1 MLNQNPLRAAL
12 WMSCAVLAFSF
23 MAVAVRELL
32 RHMGAFEILFLRT
45 LVTML
50 LVGAVVA
57 RAGTATLR
65 TRLFRFHLARGVDAP
80 GRSILLDLRDRR
92 AHARDRIRNRVHH
105 AGLGRVARD
114 GVPGRAHEPRPR
126 GDAGPGPAGIAII
139 LRPAVG
145 DQHSALG
152 GIHPAALVMVLGSVF
167 YAGNMVMTK
176 RISMTDSPL
185 AVLFWM
191 SLTQLPLTFATA
203 LPQWV
208 TPKPV
213 DLFWAAVIGSG
224 SFVAH
229 YSMTRAMKLGDATL
243 VVPIDFL
250 RLPLIAVVG
259 AVFYREPLQAA
270 TFAGAAVIFAGT
282 YYSLSREARRAWHI
296 PCGNGRHARHASP
309 LPAMPRRKADPIRAA
324 ARRRKLARHAHRLR
338 ALRPVRVHPDPA
350 GEVLLRDLRRRAA
363 RGPRARRPGKRA
375 ARRSVTSTRSG
386 PARLRRLLRRQ
397 GAALRRDYAESLRR
411 RRGIRPDCS
420 RVSRRSCSARMIS
433 IAFSNTARGGPD
445 LPLTQ
450 IAT

>member
-23 MAVAVRELL
+23 MAVAARELL

-50 LVGAVVA
+50 LVGVAVA
-57 RAGTATLR
+57 RAGTAPLR
-65 TRLFRFHLARGVDAP
+65 TRLFRFHLARA
-80 GRSILLDLRDRR
+80 LLHLGGQYCWIYAIGALTLATVFAIEFTMPVWVALLATAFLGERM
-92 AHARDRIRNRVHH
+92 NR
-105 AGLGRVARD
+105 GRVVMLVL
-114 GVPGRAHEPRPR
+114 GL
-126 GDAGPGPAGIAII
+126 AGIAII

-145 DQHSALG
+145 DQRGL
-152 GIHPAALVMVLGSVF
+152 HPAALVMVLGSVF

-191 SLTQLPLTFATA
+191 SLTQLPLTFITA
-203 LPQWV
+203 APQWV

-213 DLFWAAVIGSG
+213 DLFWATVIGSG

-259 AVFYREPLQAA
+259 ALFYQEALQAA

-282 YYSLSREARRAWHI
+282 YYSLSREARRA
-296 PCGNGRHARHASP
+296 
-309 LPAMPRRKADPIRAA
+309 
-324 ARRRKLARHAHRLR
+324 
-338 ALRPVRVHPDPA
+338 
-350 GEVLLRDLRRRAA
+350 
-363 RGPRARRPGKRA
+363 
-375 ARRSVTSTRSG
+375 
-386 PARLRRLLRRQ
+386 
-397 GAALRRDYAESLRR
+397 
-411 RRGIRPDCS
+411 
-420 RVSRRSCSARMIS
+420 
-433 IAFSNTARGGPD
+433 
-445 LPLTQ
+445 
-450 IAT
+450 

>member
-23 MAVAVRELL
+23 MAVAARELL

-50 LVGAVVA
+50 LVGAAVA

-65 TRLFRFHLARGVDAP
+65 TRLFRFHLARALMHLGGQYCWIYAIGALTLATVFAIEFTMP
-80 GRSILLDLRDRR
+80 VWVALLATAFLGERM
-92 AHARDRIRNRVHH
+92 NR
-105 AGLGRVARD
+105 
-114 GVPGRAHEPRPR
+114 GRAVMLVL
-126 GDAGPGPAGIAII
+126 GLAGIAII
-139 LRPAVG
+139 VRL
-145 DQHSALG
+145 DLG
-152 GIHPAALVMVLGSVF
+152 GLHPAALVMVLGSMF

-282 YYSLSREARRAWHI
+282 YYSLSREARRA
-296 PCGNGRHARHASP
+296 
-309 LPAMPRRKADPIRAA
+309 
-324 ARRRKLARHAHRLR
+324 
-338 ALRPVRVHPDPA
+338 
-350 GEVLLRDLRRRAA
+350 
-363 RGPRARRPGKRA
+363 
-375 ARRSVTSTRSG
+375 
-386 PARLRRLLRRQ
+386 
-397 GAALRRDYAESLRR
+397 
-411 RRGIRPDCS
+411 
-420 RVSRRSCSARMIS
+420 
-433 IAFSNTARGGPD
+433 
-445 LPLTQ
+445 
-450 IAT
+450 

>member
-23 MAVAVRELL
+23 MAVAARELL

-50 LVGAVVA
+50 LVGAAVA

-65 TRLFRFHLARGVDAP
+65 TRLFRFHLARALMHLGGQYCWIYAIGALTLATVFAIEFTMP
-80 GRSILLDLRDRR
+80 VWVALLATAFLGERM
-92 AHARDRIRNRVHH
+92 NR
-105 AGLGRVARD
+105 GRVVMLVL
-114 GVPGRAHEPRPR
+114 GLT
-126 GDAGPGPAGIAII
+126 GIAII
-139 LRPAVG
+139 VRP
-145 DQHSALG
+145 DLG
-152 GIHPAALVMVLGSVF
+152 GLHPAALVMVLGSMF

-213 DLFWAAVIGSG
+213 DLFWAAVIGGG

-282 YYSLSREARRAWHI
+282 YYSLSREARRA
-296 PCGNGRHARHASP
+296 
-309 LPAMPRRKADPIRAA
+309 
-324 ARRRKLARHAHRLR
+324 
-338 ALRPVRVHPDPA
+338 
-350 GEVLLRDLRRRAA
+350 
-363 RGPRARRPGKRA
+363 
-375 ARRSVTSTRSG
+375 
-386 PARLRRLLRRQ
+386 
-397 GAALRRDYAESLRR
+397 
-411 RRGIRPDCS
+411 
-420 RVSRRSCSARMIS
+420 
-433 IAFSNTARGGPD
+433 
-445 LPLTQ
+445 
-450 IAT
+450 